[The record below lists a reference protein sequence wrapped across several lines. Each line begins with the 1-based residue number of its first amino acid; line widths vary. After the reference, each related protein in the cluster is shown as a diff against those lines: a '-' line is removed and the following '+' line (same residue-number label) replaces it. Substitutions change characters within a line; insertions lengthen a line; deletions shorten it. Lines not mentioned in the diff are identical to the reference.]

1 LQPQI
6 TLLLYF
12 FISYNLVQY
21 SKFILVEIKQF
32 ISIYKLNLT
41 SAVKVCEILYIA
53 GLMDILIY
61 AAVHW
66 FKKNH

>member
-1 LQPQI
+1 MNILSLTAEIVEYPE
-6 TLLLYF
+6 
-12 FISYNLVQY
+12 FIM
-21 SKFILVEIKQF
+21 VEIKQF